1 MRHTLPIAPQ
11 FYVTAPQPCPYLEGR
26 LERKLFT
33 ALQGDHAQRL
43 NDTLSKQ
50 GFRRSQNVLYRPS
63 CAECSACL
71 SARIRV
77 ADFTPSRTQRRLL
90 RRNADLVRNATSPW
104 ATEDQF
110 ALFRRYLDAR
120 HADGGMADMDI
131 FEFAAMIEETP
142 VKSRVIE
149 YLHADTR
156 AENRLAAV
164 CLTDVFDDGLSLV
177 YSFYDPGLADRSL
190 GTHIILDHI
199 DIAREAGLPYVY
211 LGYWVP
217 GSRKMGYKAG
227 FAALDIYKAGQWQP
241 LGNPAD
247 HRAELHPLSVDPIA
261 EQVAR
266 ISLPDTRAPELRP
279 AVPPPLHE

>member
-26 LERKLFT
+26 MERKLFT
-33 ALQGDHAQRL
+33 ALQGEYAEKL

-71 SARIRV
+71 SARVRV
-77 ADFTPSRTQRRLL
+77 ADFKPSKSQRRTLN
-90 RRNADLVRNATSPW
+90 RNATLKREATSPW

-110 ALFRRYLDAR
+110 ALFRTYLDQR

-142 VKSRVIE
+142 IRSRVIE
-149 YLHADTR
+149 YSET
-156 AENRLAAV
+156 AEDGETELIAV
-164 CLTDVFDDGLSLV
+164 CLTDVLDDGLSMV
-177 YSFYDPGLADRSL
+177 YSFYRPDRPKASL
-190 GTHIILDHI
+190 GSFVILDHI
-199 DIAREAGLPYVY
+199 RIAQEAGLPYVY

-217 GSRKMGYKAG
+217 GSTKMGYKANFG
-227 FAALDIYKAGQWQP
+227 SLEIYKDGEWQDIGDP
-241 LGNPAD
+241 EGHSSAT
-247 HRAELHPLSVDPIA
+247 HPLSTDPIA

-266 ISLPDTRAPELRP
+266 ISLPEARP
-279 AVPPPLHE
+279 TTKATK

>member
-1 MRHTLPIAPQ
+1 MRHSLPIAPQ

-26 LERKLFT
+26 MERKLFT
-33 ALQGDHAQRL
+33 ALQGEYAEKL

-77 ADFTPSRTQRRLL
+77 ADFKPSRSQRRTIRRNEEL
-90 RRNADLVRNATSPW
+90 RREATSPW
-104 ATEDQF
+104 ATEAQY
-110 ALFRRYLDAR
+110 ALFRAYLDSR

-142 VKSRVIE
+142 IRSRVIE
-149 YLHADTR
+149 YTGKD
-156 AENRLAAV
+156 EDGEKELAAV
-164 CLTDVFDDGLSLV
+164 CLTDVIDDGLSMV
-177 YSFYDPGLADRSL
+177 YSFYDPQYAGSSL
-190 GTHIILDHI
+190 GTYVIMDHI
-199 DIAREAGLPYVY
+199 DIARDAGLPYVY

-217 GSRKMGYKAG
+217 GSSKMGYKAKFSSLEIYHRG
-227 FAALDIYKAGQWQP
+227 EWRDIGDPDEYSS
-241 LGNPAD
+241 
-247 HRAELHPLSVDPIA
+247 ETHPLSTDPIA

-266 ISLPDTRAPELRP
+266 INLPDSRPTRS
-279 AVPPPLHE
+279 